1 MDDFSKVSE
10 LIADFQR
17 RLHVVVRR
25 DGSRA
30 MQDAHIPLDLMAVIE
45 DDLMPIL
52 DRCIECIEYD
62 PTPEYLWDNHGGE
75 SPVSQSETHEAAR
88 AQHIAMHS

>member
-1 MDDFSKVSE
+1 MNDFDKVST

-17 RLHVVVRR
+17 RLHVVVTR
-25 DGSRA
+25 DGTRP
-30 MQDAHIPLDLMAVIE
+30 MQDAHIPMDLFAVIE
-45 DDLMPIL
+45 DELLPIL

-62 PTPEYLWDNHGGE
+62 PTPEYLWDTSGGE

-88 AQHIAMHS
+88 AQHVEMHG

>member
-1 MDDFSKVSE
+1 MNDFDKVST

-17 RLHVVVRR
+17 RLHVVVTR
-25 DGSRA
+25 DGTRP
-30 MQDAHIPLDLMAVIE
+30 MQDAHIPMDLFAVIE
-45 DDLMPIL
+45 DELLPIL

-62 PTPEYLWDNHGGE
+62 PTPEYLWDNSGGE

-88 AQHIAMHS
+88 AQHVEMHS